1 LLSFD
6 VECDDNV
13 AVIEWLTSVEVNNDH
28 FVVEKSYDGNV
39 YFELATVQGAGNSNT
54 ANTYSVIDDD
64 VSKTTY
70 YRLKQVDFNGTTTY
84 FDVVASN
91 CRGNG
96 FEVNQFVLGEN
107 QFSFNIETSEEETVD
122 VRLYDVR
129 GRLVGNQKFDLD
141 FGNNKLELDNLALS
155 RGMYLLSIKGEKNV
169 YSTKLMKQ

>member
-1 LLSFD
+1 
-6 VECDDNV
+6 
-13 AVIEWLTSVEVNNDH
+13 
-28 FVVEKSYDGNV
+28 
-39 YFELATVQGAGNSNT
+39 
-54 ANTYSVIDDD
+54 
-64 VSKTTY
+64 
-70 YRLKQVDFNGTTTY
+70 
-84 FDVVASN
+84 VASN